1 MIYIVRFIVGFY
13 LGLCSIAGILV
24 SVQGILIFALQCYIW
39 LNLQFWPSISL
50 MGVYRAFDIAI
61 PNLTWPV
68 AQKIFSWV
76 LGLPASLVLV
86 LVGVQIV
93 IAAKIA
99 RRNIMRRTLQV
110 PRVIAAQSHGLLV
123 AHGVSTLH
131 IHR

>member
-1 MIYIVRFIVGFY
+1 MIYVVRFFVGFY

-24 SVQGILIFALQCYIW
+24 CVQGILIFALQCYIW
-39 LNLQFWPSISL
+39 LNLHFWPSISL
-50 MGVYRAFDIAI
+50 MALYRAFDIVI
-61 PNLTWPV
+61 PNLPWPV

-76 LGLPASLVLV
+76 LSLPASLVLV
-86 LVGVQIV
+86 LAGVQIV
-93 IAAKIA
+93 ITAKIA

-110 PRVIAAQSHGLLV
+110 PRAIAVQSHGLLK